1 MDLSRVSSKGQ
12 VTIPVEIREKLD
24 LKEGDKVLFAEK
36 DGNIVLLNAS
46 LVALKEIQKNMAEES
61 EKQDLDQED
70 MNEYVKGIRGEIWKE
85 NYENND

>member
-46 LVALKEIQKNMAEES
+46 LVALKEIQKNMIEES